1 MRAALSEPLATIPV
15 APSMSMFDPVFIG
28 IDEFGH
34 PAYLDLVYHN
44 LLDAGEPGGGKSVL
58 IQNLVG
64 HAFLCHDFT
73 PVLLDP
79 KWVELGMWMEAAE
92 AAGGVFIGPDIE
104 AGLRVLRRLQKVMDR
119 RYSWLVAHG
128 RRKFL
133 PSDLI
138 KVIGIF
144 IDELAYYTA
153 TTGTPEQ
160 QKEFIALV
168 RDLVA
173 RGRACAMPVIA
184 ATQRPSVDIIPTSLR
199 DLFGYRAAFRCTTPN
214 SSDIILGHGWA
225 SAGFNAQTI
234 NPTTPGVFY
243 LIAEGG
249 IPELVKAAYL
259 SDEQIHQLVDY
270 VTWIRRTGES
280 HPVSLAA

>member
-1 MRAALSEPLATIPV
+1 MHAALPELPDTIPV

-28 IDEFGH
+28 IDEFGN
-34 PAYLDLVYHN
+34 PVYLDLVYHN

-92 AAGGVFIGPDIE
+92 ATGGVFVGPDIDK
-104 AGLRVLRRLQKVMDR
+104 GLRVLRRLQKVMDR
-119 RYSWLVAHG
+119 RYSWLLANG

-225 SAGFNAQTI
+225 LAGFNAQAI
-234 NPTTPGVFY
+234 SPETPGC
-243 LIAEGG
+243 LL
-249 IPELVKAAYL
+249 P
-259 SDEQIHQLVDY
+259 H
-270 VTWIRRTGES
+270 R
-280 HPVSLAA
+280 